1 MAYSVGIDLGTTY
14 TAAAV
19 WRNGQVEIVTLG
31 TTAATL
37 ASVVLLRADG
47 SVLVGEAAERRGVDE
62 PNRIAREFKRRL
74 GDPTPLF
81 LGGTPYGAEAL
92 MGHLL
97 RSVLATVSEREGDA
111 PSNVV
116 LTHPVNYGP
125 YKMEMVQETA
135 RLSGLDMSHLT
146 LLPEPVAAAVSY
158 ANRQRVDAGEIFAVY
173 DFGGGTFDAAVLRR
187 TAEGFQ
193 VIGRPE
199 GMERLGGID
208 VDAAIV
214 AHVDESLGGRI
225 ADLDGS
231 QPDVLAGMTAL
242 RAECREAKEA
252 LSSDTDAVI
261 RVSLPGIQSTVRITR
276 SELEQMIRPRV
287 IETIES
293 LRRTVA
299 SAGIQ
304 MDRISRILLV
314 GGSSRIPLVGE
325 MVAQSTGRP
334 IALDAH
340 PKFAIATGAAIIGG
354 SLLSPAAGGAKPA
367 AAAPAAGKQAPTGAV
382 PVILPQSTG
391 SQPQT
396 PALPP
401 RPSQPQPQPPSS
413 GQVPT
418 IPQQQRQTP
427 PQQQPQPY
435 RPAAQQGQP
444 QQGQPQQGQPGG
456 PPRGFVGAPGAP
468 GGPGGPAQ
476 YGTANFPPTYGGPPA
491 GPPKKPASKK
501 NLYIAL
507 GAAAVLIIAIV
518 VFAATRGGDSTAT
531 PSTSQPLKTVPVTTR
546 GRATTV
552 PTDPTTDPSTD
563 GGTTAAPTSGPA
575 TVAPT
580 AVTTNS
586 LPDEGRLRAA
596 LINPE
601 DLTDKSFTIETSIPG
616 DNTLCN
622 KPLVAAPLDVTS
634 SMIKN
639 ANDPSV
645 VEVVNEIS
653 VFDSTAQAKQAFDD
667 EIAIVKACPA
677 SFTSPASGGGTQT
690 QQFQVVEN
698 PLPTC
703 DQSGQF
709 RIDTTFSSNGAVVLS
724 EVSSFRCGNIVSS
737 LLVQQLR
744 PADGLLPQESVDLG
758 NAALQT
764 SFQRVSALPRIP

>member
-19 WRNGQVEIVTLG
+19 WRNGQVEVVTLG
-31 TTAATL
+31 ATVATL

-74 GDPTPLF
+74 GDPTPLI

-97 RSVLATVSEREGDA
+97 RSVLATVVEREGEQPA
-111 PSNVV
+111 NVV

-135 RLSGLDMSHLT
+135 RLGGITMANLK

-158 ANRQRVDAGEIFAVY
+158 ANRQRVDPGEIFAVY

-187 TAEGFQ
+187 TPAGFQ

-231 QPDVLAGMTAL
+231 QPDVLAAMTAL

-276 SELEQMIRPRV
+276 SELEQMIRPRIV
-287 IETIES
+287 ETIES

-299 SAGIQ
+299 SAGIE
-304 MDRISRILLV
+304 MDRVSRILLV

-325 MVAQSTGRP
+325 MVGQLTGRP
-334 IALDAH
+334 IGLDAH

-354 SLLSPAAGGAKPA
+354 SMLAPTAGSTPVTGM
-367 AAAPAAGKQAPTGAV
+367 APVAGTSTPTGAV
-382 PVILPQSTG
+382 PIILPQSTQTAPTHPPRQPL
-391 SQPQT
+391 SQPPTQGQS
-396 PALPP
+396 PPPP
-401 RPSQPQPQPPSS
+401 RI
-413 GQVPT
+413 PT
-418 IPQQQRQTP
+418 
-427 PQQQPQPY
+427 QQQPLPQ
-435 RPAAQQGQP
+435 QP
-444 QQGQPQQGQPGG
+444 QQVG

-468 GGPGGPAQ
+468 SGPGGPSQ
-476 YGTANFPPTYGGPPA
+476 YGTGNFPPTYGGQPGSPA
-491 GPPKKPASKK
+491 ASAPKSKK

-507 GAAAVLIIAIV
+507 AAAAAVLIIAIV
-518 VFAATRGGDSTAT
+518 VFAATRGNDTQSAT
-531 PSTSQPLKTVPVTTR
+531 ITTTRPRTTVTTTTR
-546 GRATTV
+546 ALATTV
-552 PTDPTTDPSTD
+552 PSGDTTEPGTAPATNVGTLAPTPAP
-563 GGTTAAPTSGPA
+563 TAAPTAS
-575 TVAPT
+575 PT
-580 AVTTNS
+580 AAPKAT
-586 LPDEGRLRAA
+586 LPDEGTVRAA

-601 DLTDKSFTIETSIPG
+601 DLIVPGFTIETSPAA
-616 DNTLCN
+616 DNTLCGQA
-622 KPLVAAPLDVTS
+622 LVVPALDVTS
-634 SMIKN
+634 TMIK
-639 ANDPSV
+639 DPNTATV
-645 VEVVNEIS
+645 VEVANEVS
-653 VFDSTAQAKQAFDD
+653 LYNSTAEAKAAFDKTV
-667 EIAIVKACPA
+667 AIVKGCPNP
-677 SFTSPASGGGTQT
+677 FVSPVSTGGTQS
-690 QQFQVVEN
+690 QQFQVAESA
-698 PLPTC
+698 LPTC
-703 DQSGQF
+703 DQSGSF
-709 RIDTTFSSNGAVVLS
+709 RVDSTLSTNGAVVLS
-724 EVSSFRCGNIVSS
+724 EVSSFRCGNIISS
-737 LLVQQLR
+737 FLVQQLR
-744 PADGLLPQESVDLG
+744 PADGLLPQSSVDLG
-758 NAALQT
+758 NDALQK
-764 SFQRVSALPRIP
+764 SFSRISALPRIA